1 LRNSN
6 LSHDAK
12 ARGFGK
18 WSELAVELK
27 RAVAE
32 SSLEGSDKLT
42 AEDTAEYLDGKKK
55 GGAG

>member
-1 LRNSN
+1 M
-6 LSHDAK
+6 
-12 ARGFGK
+12 
-18 WSELAVELK
+18 ELK

-55 GGAG
+55 GRAG